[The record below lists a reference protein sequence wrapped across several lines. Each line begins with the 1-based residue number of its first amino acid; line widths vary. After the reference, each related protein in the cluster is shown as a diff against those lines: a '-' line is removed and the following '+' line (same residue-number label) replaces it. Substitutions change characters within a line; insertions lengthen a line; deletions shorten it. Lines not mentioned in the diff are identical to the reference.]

1 MKCRSRRRLTNV
13 IMILGLFGVL
23 FGCASTSTMQEP
35 LMGEGFQASL
45 PKAGARVAVWGNH
58 SGAVTRTLRWLHEH
72 QIFGVDASTIEGKLT
87 DPGFFRR
94 TNREQK
100 AQVLTAAQSAGVPL
114 VLFTRVEGNQFGRKF
129 DLVNFAEQPL
139 KIMGVEIRGMKAE
152 TGDVV
157 FGGKAWNSKPLVESE
172 DLVQDL
178 TSLALQK
185 AWNEPARVPL
195 EEELVQE
202 DYTRESTRGGA
213 MYSEELPPREEIS
226 QSETDG
232 TSSQENHSDLG
243 VQIAS
248 GALSVLYTPVKV
260 VYAGLGGFMGSL
272 AYILTAGNTEV
283 AQSVWDASLEGDYWV
298 TPEHVQGEKAIR
310 FQGEPSRVVSLQPAR
325 VEAARAHEL
334 TVSE

>member
-1 MKCRSRRRLTNV
+1 MKCRAQPRLTNV
-13 IMILGLFGVL
+13 IMILGLLSVL
-23 FGCASTSTMQEP
+23 YGCASTAPTQDT
-35 LMGEGFQASL
+35 LIGEGFQASL

-72 QIFGVDASTIEGKLT
+72 QIFGVDASTVEGKLT

-100 AQVLTAAQSAGVPL
+100 AQVLTAARSAGVPL

-139 KIMGVEIRGMKAE
+139 KIMGVEVRGMKAE

-178 TSLALQK
+178 TILALQK
-185 AWNEPARVPL
+185 AWNEPGNVLL

-202 DYTRESTRGGA
+202 DYTTEPARTLSRH
-213 MYSEELPPREEIS
+213 SEEFPPREKIS

-232 TSSQENHSDLG
+232 TLSQENHSDLG

-298 TPEHVQGEKAIR
+298 TPEHLQGEKAIR
-310 FQGEPSRVVSLQPAR
+310 FQGQPSRVVSLQPAR
-325 VEAARAHEL
+325 VEAARAHKL
-334 TVSE
+334 TVGE